1 MKEKK
6 KRRIPALS
14 AVLLCLGPAFLL
26 LSMGGCS
33 VSEDMVLLPKPKG
46 LVPLTQL
53 EQHLDYKDPFDSR
66 TSYVVRPGGGR

>member
-1 MKEKK
+1 MKERK

-14 AVLLCLGPAFLL
+14 AFLLFLGPAFLL
-26 LSMGGCS
+26 LSMGGCG
-33 VSEDMVLLPKPKG
+33 VSEDMVLLPKPRG

-66 TSYVVRPGGGR
+66 TSYVARPGGGR